1 MLKYLSATEKQIF
14 ADVCSYIDKYSGDY
28 DLIHEAETGEYIFG
42 GPESRKFI
50 KGFAANGWLV
60 PHWPERHGGLGASQT
75 LNFAIR
81 NALSRA
87 GLPTYFNAAHMAGD
101 MILEHG
107 SDYLKETF
115 LRPISRGEIEFA
127 VGYSEPGAGSDMLSL
142 RMKAEDLGDHYLVNG
157 QKVFNTHAHV
167 AEYHWL
173 AVRTDPQAPNHQ
185 AISILLVDLDS
196 RGITVRPMVSVAGS
210 RTNEVFYDNV
220 KVPKNRLVGEENR
233 GVRYLMGQLARE
245 RMFPPGQHQRHFES
259 LVERVKHLPAG
270 FDKQAFRSRL
280 AESKIE
286 LEAARLLYERC
297 PVLMDQGIKPEV
309 ESSLEK
315 LFISDAAQKLSKLGL
330 DIYRSTGFA
339 DPPVSSPALTVNAV
353 DKYLANLVL
362 TIYGGASE
370 IQRNILAQRG
380 LGLPR
385 IK

>member
-1 MLKYLSATEKQIF
+1 VLKYLSDKEKRIYSD
-14 ADVCSYIDKYSGDY
+14 ACSYIDKYSDHH

-42 GPESRKFI
+42 GPASRAFVRE
-50 KGFAANGWLV
+50 FAANGWLV
-60 PHWPERHGGLGASQT
+60 PHWPREYGGLGASQA

-81 NALSRA
+81 DALSRA
-87 GLPTYFNAAHMAGD
+87 SLPTYFNAAHMAGD
-101 MILEHG
+101 MIIEHG

-115 LRPISRGEIEFA
+115 LGPISRGEIEFA

-142 RMKAEDLGDHYLVNG
+142 RMKAEDKGDHYLVNG

-173 AVRTDPQAPNHQ
+173 AVRTDPEAPNYQ

-196 RGITVRPMVSVAGS
+196 PGIAIRPMISAAGS

-220 KVPKNRLVGEENR
+220 KVPKNRLVGEENQ
-233 GVRYLMGQLARE
+233 GVTYIMGQLARE
-245 RMFPPGQHQRHFES
+245 RMFPPGQHERHFES
-259 LVERVKHLPAG
+259 LLDQVRQLPDGPER
-270 FDKQAFRSRL
+270 QAFRMRL
-280 AESKIE
+280 AESKME
-286 LEAARLLYERC
+286 LEASRLLYEQC
-297 PVLMDQGIKPEV
+297 PVMMDQGINPV
-309 ESSLEK
+309 IESSLEK
-315 LFISDAAQKLSKLGL
+315 LFISEAGQKLAKLGL
-330 DIYRSTGFA
+330 DIHRSTGFA
-339 DPPVSSPALTVNAV
+339 DPQASSALTVNAA

>member
-1 MLKYLSATEKQIF
+1 MLKYLSEREKQIY
-14 ADVCSYIDKYSGDY
+14 ADVCAYIDRYSDHHG
-28 DLIHEAETGEYIFG
+28 LIHEAETGEYIFG
-42 GPESRKFI
+42 GPESRAFI
-50 KGFAANGWLV
+50 KEFAANGWLV
-60 PHWPERHGGLGASQT
+60 PHWPEKYGGLGASQT
-75 LNFAIR
+75 LNFSIR

-101 MILEHG
+101 MIMEYG

-115 LRPISRGEIEFA
+115 LLRIARGEIEFA

-142 RMKAEDLGDHYLVNG
+142 KMKAVDTGDDYLVNG

-173 AVRTDPQAPNHQ
+173 AVRTDPHAPNHQ

-196 RGITVRPMVSVAGS
+196 PGITVRPMISVAGS
-210 RTNEVFYDNV
+210 RTNEVFYNDV
-220 KVPKNRLVGEENR
+220 KVPKNRLVGEKNQ
-233 GVRYLMGQLARE
+233 GVKYLMGQLARE

-259 LVERVKHLPAG
+259 LVKYVKQLPDG
-270 FDKQAFRSRL
+270 GDKPAFRLRL
-280 AESKIE
+280 AESWIE
-286 LEAARLLYERC
+286 LEASRLLYEQC
-297 PVLMDQGIKPEV
+297 PVLLDQGIKPEI

-315 LFISDAAQKLSKLGL
+315 LFISEAAQKLSQLGM
-330 DIYRSTGFA
+330 DIYRNTGFTA
-339 DPPVSSPALTVNAV
+339 PESTSANLSVNAV
-353 DKYLANLVL
+353 DKYLASLVL

-380 LGLPR
+380 LGLPK